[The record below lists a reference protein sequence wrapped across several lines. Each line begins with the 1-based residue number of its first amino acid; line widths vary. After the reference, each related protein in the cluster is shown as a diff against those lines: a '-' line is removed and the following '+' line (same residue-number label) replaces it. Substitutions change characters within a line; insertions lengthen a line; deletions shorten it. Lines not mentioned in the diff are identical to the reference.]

1 MSGIPEGG
9 FLRQTSGT
17 VASSPLAAAAGNVSF
32 FQLRTWRDTAA
43 MGQNRKSRP
52 PPRALAHRG
61 ARYRDNLDK
70 QKYGNEGVSRQ
81 QRRCALPQMSRPYI
95 DQCSREFARVL
106 KPSGYLMLWEDAFN
120 FCQGKHLAVADV
132 LPCVDA
138 IAWDKGYYGQGARAR
153 RQGSYLAILQKPP
166 IKARATWKDHKI
178 PDRWTE
184 RIIRPKSQ
192 HPHLKPIGLI
202 ARLIGAVT
210 VPGDLVVD
218 PAAGSFVVMRVAN
231 EMGRRFVGC
240 DIACQPAQSAFAPF
254 EDIPT
259 AEAAE

>member
-1 MSGIPEGG
+1 MQPRICPSIETLRLSDALGG
-9 FLRQTSGT
+9 R
-17 VASSPLAAAAGNVSF
+17 
-32 FQLRTWRDTAA
+32 FQLLPRKAPRSRRRAA
-43 MGQNRKSRP
+43 
-52 PPRALAHRG
+52 LC
-61 ARYRDNLDK
+61 
-70 QKYGNEGVSRQ
+70 
-81 QRRCALPQMSRPYI
+81 RC
-95 DQCSREFARVL
+95 E
-106 KPSGYLMLWEDAFN
+106 
-120 FCQGKHLAVADV
+120 
-132 LPCVDA
+132 CV
-138 IAWDKGYYGQGARAR
+138 GHYFGQGARAR

>member
-1 MSGIPEGG
+1 M
-9 FLRQTSGT
+9 Q
-17 VASSPLAAAAGNVSF
+17 
-32 FQLRTWRDTAA
+32 
-43 MGQNRKSRP
+43 
-52 PPRALAHRG
+52 PRI
-61 ARYRDNLDK
+61 
-70 QKYGNEGVSRQ
+70 
-81 QRRCALPQMSRPYI
+81 C
-95 DQCSREFARVL
+95 RVL

-231 EMGRRFVGC
+231 EMGAASWAATSPAIPRSQPRCGAACRFA
-240 DIACQPAQSAFAPF
+240 DR
-254 EDIPT
+254 
-259 AEAAE
+259 

>member
-1 MSGIPEGG
+1 M
-9 FLRQTSGT
+9 TS
-17 VASSPLAAAAGNVSF
+17 ASE
-32 FQLRTWRDTAA
+32 WKRDA
-43 MGQNRKSRP
+43 MTSSTLQGD
-52 PPRALAHRG
+52 ALALLRSLPDG
-61 ARYRDNLDK
+61 CTPLGFFDPQYRDNLDK
-70 QKYGNEGVSRQ
+70 QKYGNEGVNRQ